1 MELNTDDLNQEE
13 IKKCFDEI
21 DVDHS
26 GKIDYTEFIAASL
39 ERRVY
44 LKKEKLF
51 EAFSSLDKDKN
62 CQISK
67 DELMK
72 ILKLEPKEDPFV
84 AKLINLADKNGDGN
98 IDYKEFLQMM
108 GYNN

>member
-1 MELNTDDLNQEE
+1 MKLMQ
-13 IKKCFDEI
+13 II
-21 DVDHS
+21 V
-26 GKIDYTEFIAASL
+26 
-39 ERRVY
+39 
-44 LKKEKLF
+44 EKLIIRN
-51 EAFSSLDKDKN
+51 DKN

-108 GYNN
+108 GYKD